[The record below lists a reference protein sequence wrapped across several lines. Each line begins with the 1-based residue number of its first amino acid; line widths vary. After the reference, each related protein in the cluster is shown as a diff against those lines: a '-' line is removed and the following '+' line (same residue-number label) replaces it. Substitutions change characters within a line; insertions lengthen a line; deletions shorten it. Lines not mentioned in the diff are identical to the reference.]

1 VASQISKNYN
11 TVHTL
16 YR

>member
-1 VASQISKNYN
+1 LH

-16 YR
+16 YF